1 MVALK
6 DIKRDVSQGYD
17 QFSDAF
23 KHLRNRLDHSILEL
37 EDAGDLETEQ
47 TRLMKAD
54 DLADDEEECIE
65 KREQSKYSRGS
76 VTVMKI
82 EKRNILKL
90 TSPTQ
95 SWRESE

>member
-1 MVALK
+1 MKKLNTTTYNSAVVVALK

-65 KREQSKYSRGS
+65 KREQSK
-76 VTVMKI
+76 
-82 EKRNILKL
+82 
-90 TSPTQ
+90 
-95 SWRESE
+95 